1 MSVVFAGFVLQG
13 SLTATRWK
21 PCRSESIAA
30 LLLRLSI
37 CSELPHS
44 TVEGTAVAMGKIQ
57 TCQYCGKQGHNA
69 RSCPV
74 LGLKVLKKLQV
85 KHSVTAVTKAIM
97 DGCEPLTV
105 PGIERRRGSRKAA
118 RRLEHRRVR
127 QVHKGT
133 RGVSSAR
140 KKNAAQTKRRWAEQ
154 RRTAKRQTKCEAK
167 VKLAEDKRRIRQAW
181 KKLQEMQLVPKPMRS
196 YRQFPCPQCAANCV
210 CRPVLDSR
218 DRAADCSQFR
228 EELKRAYTMCTSV
241 VRIAAAFSPAS
252 GSQCCL

>member
-1 MSVVFAGFVLQG
+1 MQKRKHRSIVTAVVG
-13 SLTATRWK
+13 
-21 PCRSESIAA
+21 
-30 LLLRLSI
+30 LLRTT
-37 CSELPHS
+37 PQYGRGP
-44 TVEGTAVAMGKIQ
+44 VEGTAVAMGKIQ

-133 RGVSSAR
+133 RGR
-140 KKNAAQTKRRWAEQ
+140 DGQ
-154 RRTAKRQTKCEAK
+154 RRSGGFGKLGKNCRKCSSCRSPCALTGSFLARSAQPTASAGLCLTIETEQPI
-167 VKLAEDKRRIRQAW
+167 V
-181 KKLQEMQLVPKPMRS
+181 RS
-196 YRQFPCPQCAANCV
+196 
-210 CRPVLDSR
+210 SEK
-218 DRAADCSQFR
+218 S
-228 EELKRAYTMCTSV
+228 
-241 VRIAAAFSPAS
+241 
-252 GSQCCL
+252 